1 MIKYIDPFL
10 EENTSSFCDFFERLD
25 KKMLV
30 SLTNCKEY
38 IRLTKECEKIK
49 LQYPNLV
56 EIIESAEATND
67 IYTKEEIQALATYIY
82 NQHKISNYEIYEMYK
97 IVSAE
102 CLQWLMITNLL

>member
-67 IYTKEEIQALATYIY
+67 IYTKEEIRALATYIY

-97 IVSAE
+97 IGSAE

>member
-25 KKMLV
+25 KK
-30 SLTNCKEY
+30 
-38 IRLTKECEKIK
+38 RLTKECEKVK

-67 IYTKEEIQALATYIY
+67 TKEEIQALATYIY

-97 IVSAE
+97 IGSAE

>member
-82 NQHKISNYEIYEMYK
+82 NHHKIYEMYK
-97 IVSAE
+97 IGSAE